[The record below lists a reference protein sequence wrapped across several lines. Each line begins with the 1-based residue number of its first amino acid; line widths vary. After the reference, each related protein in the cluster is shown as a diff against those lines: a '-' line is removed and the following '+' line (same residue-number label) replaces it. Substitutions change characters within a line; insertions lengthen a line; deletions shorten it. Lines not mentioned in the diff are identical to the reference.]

1 MKLLAITNRL
11 YLISIGAV
19 ILISSLAAFFILRS
33 TINNEFNRKLFAEKE
48 QIIDEFKVNASLREG
63 HLLNVGDKIKIMPI
77 DEGTVIEDQLVDTAY
92 YEPYEDETLPFRELT
107 FTEKI
112 NGINYKITISKPL
125 VPNMDLISGIG
136 QIMIGMGCLIIL
148 VVLLINKVILRKLW
162 APFEYLL
169 DHLKTFD
176 ITSPRRIQQE
186 DYTFDSKVDEFRQL
200 NQVLNDMIKQS
211 IKDYNSLKE
220 FTENTSHEIQT
231 PLAIIRNKAESLLQ
245 ENLSKEQLEDIGK
258 IYEAAG
264 RLSRLKTGLS
274 MISRIDNNQYIKK
287 ESINLK
293 AVIENKLEDF
303 EELIA
308 IKNLRLKI
316 TYYGEPELELNSE
329 LTSILITNLINNAI
343 KHNIKDGLINIVLKD
358 VELLIENTGTPPVI
372 PTEQMFDRFQKTGDT
387 PESTGLGLSL
397 VKKIVEHFN
406 LRVKYIYEKD
416 LHKLYLTFDHLSKKT
431 AIK

>member
-33 TINNEFNRKLFAEKE
+33 IINNEFNRKLFAEKE
-48 QIIDEFKVNASLREG
+48 QILSEIQANPGLGERHF
-63 HLLNVGDKIKIMPI
+63 LNVGDRITIAPFPA
-77 DEGTVIEDQLVDTAY
+77 DSVIGDLMIDTAY
-92 YEPYEDETLPFRELT
+92 FEPYEEEILPFRVLI
-107 FTEKI
+107 FTEHI
-112 NGINYKITISKPL
+112 NGKNHKITISKSL
-125 VPNMDLISGIG
+125 VPNMDLISGVG
-136 QIMIGMGCLIIL
+136 QIMIGMGGLIIL
-148 VVLLINKVILRKLW
+148 VLILINKVVLRKLW

-169 DHLKTFD
+169 DHLKAFD
-176 ITSPRRIQQE
+176 ITSPRRIRQGE
-186 DYTFDSKVDEFRQL
+186 YTFDSRVDEFKKL

-274 MISRIDNNQYIKK
+274 LISRIDNNQYIKK
-287 ESINLK
+287 EPINLK

-308 IKNLRLKI
+308 IKNLRLKT

-343 KHNIKDGLINIVLKD
+343 KHNIKEGLINIVLKD

-387 PESTGLGLSL
+387 SESTGLGLSL

>member
-1 MKLLAITNRL
+1 
-11 YLISIGAV
+11 
-19 ILISSLAAFFILRS
+19 
-33 TINNEFNRKLFAEKE
+33 
-48 QIIDEFKVNASLREG
+48 
-63 HLLNVGDKIKIMPI
+63 MPI

-220 FTENTSHEIQT
+220 FTENTSHEIHQT
-231 PLAIIRNKAESLLQ
+231 KPN
-245 ENLSKEQLEDIGK
+245 G
-258 IYEAAG
+258 
-264 RLSRLKTGLS
+264 
-274 MISRIDNNQYIKK
+274 
-287 ESINLK
+287 
-293 AVIENKLEDF
+293 
-303 EELIA
+303 
-308 IKNLRLKI
+308 
-316 TYYGEPELELNSE
+316 
-329 LTSILITNLINNAI
+329 
-343 KHNIKDGLINIVLKD
+343 
-358 VELLIENTGTPPVI
+358 
-372 PTEQMFDRFQKTGDT
+372 
-387 PESTGLGLSL
+387 
-397 VKKIVEHFN
+397 
-406 LRVKYIYEKD
+406 
-416 LHKLYLTFDHLSKKT
+416 
-431 AIK
+431 

>member
-33 TINNEFNRKLFAEKE
+33 IINNEFNRKLIAEKE
-48 QIIDEFKVNASLREG
+48 QFLNEFRENPELKAG
-63 HLLNVGDKIKIMPI
+63 QFLNVGDRIMITPI
-77 DEGTVIEDQLVDTAY
+77 RADSLIQDMMIDTAY
-92 YEPYEDETLPFRELT
+92 YEPYEEEVLPFRVLT
-107 FTEKI
+107 FTENI
-112 NGINYKITISKPL
+112 NGTNYKITISKSL

-136 QIMIGMGCLIIL
+136 QIMIGMGCLILL
-148 VVLLINKVILRKLW
+148 VLVLINKVILRKLW

-176 ITSPRRIQQE
+176 ITSPRRIRQGE
-186 DYTFDSKVDEFRQL
+186 YTFDSKVDEFKQL

-231 PLAIIRNKAESLLQ
+231 PLAIIRNKAETLLQ
-245 ENLSKEQLEDIGK
+245 EDLSKEQLEDIGK

-274 MISRIDNNQYIKK
+274 LISRIDNNQYIKK
-287 ESINLK
+287 EPINLK
-293 AVIENKLEDF
+293 EVIESKLEDF

-308 IKNLRLKI
+308 IKNLRLKT
-316 TYYGEPELELNSE
+316 TYYGDPELELNSE

-358 VELLIENTGTPPVI
+358 VELLIENTGTPPVN

-387 PESTGLGLSL
+387 SESTGLGLSL
-397 VKKIVEHFN
+397 VKKIVEYFN
-406 LRVKYIYEKD
+406 LKVKYIYEKD

>member
-33 TINNEFNRKLFAEKE
+33 IINNEFNRKLIAEKE
-48 QIIDEFKVNASLREG
+48 QLLHELIENPELSRGQF
-63 HLLNVGDKIKIMPI
+63 LNVGDRITMTPFDTDSLIQDMMI
-77 DEGTVIEDQLVDTAY
+77 DTAY
-92 YEPYEDETLPFRELT
+92 YEPYEEEVLPFRVLA
-107 FTEKI
+107 FTESI
-112 NGINYKITISKPL
+112 NGINYKITISKSL

-136 QIMIGMGCLIIL
+136 QIMIGMGCLILL
-148 VVLLINKVILRKLW
+148 VLVLINKVILRKLW

-176 ITSPRRIQQE
+176 ITSPRRIRQGA
-186 DYTFDSKVDEFRQL
+186 YTFDSKVDEFKQL

-231 PLAIIRNKAESLLQ
+231 PLAIIRNKAETLLQ
-245 ENLSKEQLEDIGK
+245 EDLNKEQLEDIGK

-274 MISRIDNNQYIKK
+274 LISRIDNNQYIKK
-287 ESINLK
+287 EPINLK
-293 AVIENKLEDF
+293 EVIESKLEDF

-308 IKNLRLKI
+308 IKNLRLKT

-372 PTEQMFDRFQKTGDT
+372 PTDHMFDRFQKTGDT
-387 PESTGLGLSL
+387 SESTGLGLSL

-406 LRVKYIYEKD
+406 LKVKYIYEKD

-431 AIK
+431 EIK

>member
-63 HLLNVGDKIKIMPI
+63 QLLNVGDKIKIMPI

-274 MISRIDNNQYIKK
+274 LISRIDNNQYIKK

>member
-63 HLLNVGDKIKIMPI
+63 QLLNVGDKIKIMPI

-274 MISRIDNNQYIKK
+274 LISRIDNNQYIKK

-316 TYYGEPELELNSE
+316 TYYGEPEMELNSE

>member
-33 TINNEFNRKLFAEKE
+33 IINNEFNRKLFAEKE
-48 QIIDEFKVNASLREG
+48 QILHEFKANSTLREG
-63 HLLNVGDKIKIMPI
+63 HILNVGDRITIMPI
-77 DEGTVIEDQLVDTAY
+77 DDGIVIEDQLVDKEY
-92 YEPYEDETLPFRELT
+92 YEPYEDEILPFRELT
-107 FTEKI
+107 FTEVI
-112 NGINYKITISKPL
+112 NGTNYRITISKSL

-148 VVLLINKVILRKLW
+148 VLLIINKVILRKLW

-176 ITSPRRIQQE
+176 ITSPRRIRQGE
-186 DYTFDSKVDEFRQL
+186 YTFDSKVDEFKQL

-245 ENLSKEQLEDIGK
+245 ENLTKEQLEDIGK

-274 MISRIDNNQYIKK
+274 LISRIDNNQYIKK
-287 ESINLK
+287 EIINLK
-293 AVIENKLEDF
+293 EVIENKLEDF

-343 KHNIKDGLINIVLKD
+343 KHNIRDGLINIVLKD

-387 PESTGLGLSL
+387 SESTGLGLSL

-406 LRVKYIYEKD
+406 LKVKYIYEKD
-416 LHKLYLTFDHLSKKT
+416 LHKLYLTFEHLSKKT

>member
-33 TINNEFNRKLFAEKE
+33 TINNEFNRKLVAEKE
-48 QIIDEFKVNASLREG
+48 HLLNEFKANPKLSEG
-63 HLLNVGDKIKIMPI
+63 NFLNVGDRITITPFRL
-77 DEGTVIEDQLVDTAY
+77 DSVIRDLMLDTAY
-92 YEPYEDETLPFRELT
+92 FEPYEDEVLPFRVLI
-107 FTEKI
+107 FTERI
-112 NGINYKITISKPL
+112 NGTNYKITISKSM
-125 VPNMDLISGIG
+125 VPNMDLISGVG
-136 QIMIGMGCLIIL
+136 QIMIGMGGLIIL
-148 VVLLINKVILRKLW
+148 VLILINKVVLRKLW

-176 ITSPRRIQQE
+176 ITSPRRIRQGE
-186 DYTFDSKVDEFRQL
+186 YTFDSKVDEFKQL

-245 ENLSKEQLEDIGK
+245 ENLTKEQLEDIGK

-274 MISRIDNNQYIKK
+274 LISRIDNNQYIKK
-287 ESINLK
+287 EIINLK
-293 AVIENKLEDF
+293 EVIENKLEDF

-343 KHNIKDGLINIVLKD
+343 KHNIRDGLINIVLKD

-387 PESTGLGLSL
+387 SESTGLGLSL

-406 LRVKYIYEKD
+406 LKVKYIYEKD
-416 LHKLYLTFDHLSKKT
+416 LHKLYLTFEHLSKKT

>member
-63 HLLNVGDKIKIMPI
+63 QLLNVGDKIKIMPI

-274 MISRIDNNQYIKK
+274 LISRIDNNQYIKK

-293 AVIENKLEDF
+293 AVIENNLEDF